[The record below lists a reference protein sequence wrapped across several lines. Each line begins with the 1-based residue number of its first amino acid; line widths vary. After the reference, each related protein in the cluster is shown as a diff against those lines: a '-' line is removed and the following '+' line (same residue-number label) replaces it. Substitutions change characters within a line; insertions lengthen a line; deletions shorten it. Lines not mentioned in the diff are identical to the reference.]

1 MQEEKHLSPET
12 IEKYVKGELSGDEVV
27 DAERHLAGCAKCKM
41 KTDTLR
47 SFSSLWSEWTA
58 KAHGEAHR
66 KADEKRLVTIRKL
79 LSERNVQE
87 LMEKFTDLIKKGPV
101 HLQKSLEAM
110 SQNLNDLFRRTFSY
124 PTPSFA
130 PVFGQYPITVL
141 SPFGKVRYPI
151 VFEWQPYEGAD
162 KYVVSIEE
170 ANWSYGTTAT
180 KVEIS
185 PKELELTHGREY
197 MWGLKIMSGEKVIE
211 EITGFFSFATEDEI
225 TELTEIEEQLKG
237 IEPEQDK
244 FVLWGGIFEEKE
256 FYMEA
261 VEEYKKAYQIEPV
274 EGIAY
279 RIANCYDRL
288 ELEELRDEWN
298 RKILEKDLEK

>member
-79 LSERNVQE
+79 LSERKVQE

-110 SQNLNDLFRRTFSY
+110 SQNLNDLFRRTFTY

-130 PVFGQYPITVL
+130 PVFGEYPITVL
-141 SPFGKVRYPI
+141 SPFGKVFYPI

-162 KYVVSIEE
+162 KYIISIEE

-180 KVEIS
+180 KVEVG
-185 PKELELTHGREY
+185 PGELQLIYGKEY
-197 MWGLKIMSGEKVIE
+197 MWEIRIMSGEELTDKIV
-211 EITGFFSFATEDEI
+211 GFFSLAAEDEI
-225 TELTEIEEQLKG
+225 RELTEIEGRTES
-237 IEPEQDK
+237 IEPEQDSCI
-244 FVLWGGIFEEKE
+244 LWAGILEEKE
-256 FYMEA
+256 FYIEA
-261 VEEYKKAYQIEPV
+261 IEQYKKAYALEPSNGV
-274 EGIAY
+274 AY
-279 RIANCYDRL
+279 RIAYCYDKL
-288 ELEELRDEWN
+288 ELEELRDKWN
-298 RKILEKDLEK
+298 RKILEENV